1 MLKPIEDRDVDAAAA
16 ILSRGFPSRS
26 ATFWQS
32 GLERL
37 SRYHNTISATP
48 LGYVMSVKGAP
59 AGVILTMR
67 SQRVGEGG
75 QPRTVLNLSSWYV
88 DEPHRWLAPRMLQ
101 KVLAEPVDVFT
112 DLTPSE
118 PVREMIGR
126 LGFVRRHEGV
136 LMAALALSAMQ
147 FGAAASVGAADE
159 AGMRELDPGAARLLA
174 DHLELGCIA
183 ALLRVGGSV
192 HPLVFS
198 PTRRKGLPSARLVYA
213 PSQAAVRDHIGAVA
227 RYLLAQ
233 GLLFVEIPAKAGES
247 AFGAWFTASPPPTFT
262 RGDLPPD
269 MVDHAYSEFVFLQ
282 I

>member
-1 MLKPIEDRDVDAAAA
+1 MLEPVEDRNVDEAVA

-26 ATFWQS
+26 TEFWHS
-32 GLERL
+32 GLMRL
-37 SRYHNTISATP
+37 SKYHNTISAAP
-48 LGYVMSVKGAP
+48 LGYVMKVKGAP

-67 SQRVGEGG
+67 SERADPSG
-75 QPRTVLNLSSWYV
+75 QPRSVLNLSSWYV
-88 DEPHRWLAPRMLQ
+88 DEAHRWLAPRMLQ
-101 KVLAEPVDVFT
+101 KVLSEQADLFT

-136 LMAALALSAMQ
+136 LMAALALSAMR
-147 FGAAASVGAADE
+147 FGTSARVSGADE
-159 AGMRELDPGAARLLA
+159 AGMREIGAGAARLLA
-174 DHLELGCIA
+174 DHAALGCIV
-183 ALLRVGGSV
+183 ALLRTSDRV
-192 HPLVFS
+192 HPLVFL

-213 PSQAAVRDHIGAVA
+213 PNLTAVRDHIGAVA

-233 GLLFVEIPAKAGES
+233 GVLFVEIPANPGDS
-247 AFGAWFTASPPPTFT
+247 AFGAWFTRRPPPTFM
-262 RGDLPPD
+262 RGEVAED

>member
-1 MLKPIEDRDVDAAAA
+1 MLKPIEDKDADAAVV

-26 ATFWQS
+26 PQFWRD
-32 GLERL
+32 GLARL
-37 SRYHNTISATP
+37 ARCHDAIGAGP
-48 LGYVMSVKGAP
+48 LGYIMVAKGAP
-59 AGVILTMR
+59 AGVILSMR
-67 SQRVGEGG
+67 SERATLSGV
-75 QPRTVLNLSSWYV
+75 PRSVVNLSSWYV
-88 DEPHRWLAPRMLQ
+88 DEAHRWLAPRMLQ
-101 KVLAEPVDVFT
+101 KVLAEDVDLFT

-126 LGFVRRHEGV
+126 LGFVRRHSGV

-147 FGAAASVGAADE
+147 FGASGSVSGANPAALRDVPE
-159 AGMRELDPGAARLLA
+159 GAARLLA
-174 DHLELGCIA
+174 DHAALGCIV
-183 ALLRVGGSV
+183 ALLRAGGEV

-213 PSQAAVRDHIGAVA
+213 PNLTAVRDHVGAIA

-233 GLLFVEIPAKAGES
+233 GVLFLEIPANPGDA
-247 AFGAWFTASPPPTFT
+247 AFGAWFTTRPPPTFV

-269 MVDHAYSEFVFLQ
+269 MVDHAYSEFVFLR